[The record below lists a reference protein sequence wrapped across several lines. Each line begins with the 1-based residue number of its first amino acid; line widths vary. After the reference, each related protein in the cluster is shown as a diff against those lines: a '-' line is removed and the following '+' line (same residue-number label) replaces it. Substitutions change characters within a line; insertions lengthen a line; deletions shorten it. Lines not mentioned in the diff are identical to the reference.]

1 MGLAN
6 QSGGFFRKLALLFRR
21 NRFRSELDEE
31 MAFHRAQAEKEYVL
45 SGMGPKAA
53 RKAAMRQFGNPVK
66 LKEQSHEAIG
76 FRLESVARDL
86 RFALRQLHR
95 NPGFAATAIVILALG
110 IGASV
115 AIFGF
120 VDAALIK
127 PLPYANPNRLTML
140 FEGINLGPRFH
151 LSYLDYLDWKK
162 RNRTFQSLDIFA
174 STQGFMLKT
183 PQGLQAADGVKV
195 SAGFFRTLG
204 VTPALGRDFY
214 PEEDAQAAPQ
224 TALLSYGA
232 WQKRYGGR
240 QDVLGQSVVLDGATV
255 TIVGVLPRGF
265 YFAPAEPSDFWVL
278 QKAHGAQNGG
288 FDCAANRNCH
298 DYFGVAR
305 LKDGISFETAYADIK
320 SVEQQMEVEYP
331 DSNRDRAAFM
341 LPLTEVIVGDIR
353 PILLVLL
360 GGSALLLL
368 IAGVNVASLLLVRSE
383 SRKREI
389 AVRGALG
396 ASTGRLI
403 RQFVT
408 EGLLLAVTGGA
419 IGVAA
424 GVGAMHLLTQ
434 LVPEHTLATMPYLQG
449 LGLNL
454 RVAGFAAALCIATG
468 GLFALTP
475 IVRISTADM
484 REGLTEGGRGASG
497 TWWRRFGGNLVVIE
511 IATAMVLLVGAGLL
525 GKSLFRLMNADAGL
539 APDHLA
545 LLRVAAV
552 GNTYRKDA
560 EQIALEQSIAAQ
572 IGSLPGV
579 QSIAVTSHLPLGDG
593 DGATSF
599 HRLDRPYLGVNQEIA
614 RRAVSPSYFPALR
627 ARILRGRNFREDE
640 DESKPSVAVINV
652 TMANQYFPGE
662 DPIGKRIAWD
672 NPNASPIEI
681 VGIVNDL
688 QEGQLDSAPRAALY
702 MPFDQGPDDEM
713 FLVVRTSQQEDSVL
727 QSMTAAIQRIDPGLA
742 VSEASTMRQRIQD
755 SPTAYLHRTAA
766 AIVGGFAAIAL
777 LLSVV
782 GLYGVIAYSVAQR
795 TREIGVRMAL
805 GAPRGSVY
813 ALILSEAGWLT
824 GFGIALGLV
833 AAVGAATLM
842 RKLLFGTEAWDAV
855 TLTCVSF
862 ALGGAAMLAS
872 YLPARRAASVNP
884 VEAIRAE

>member
-1 MGLAN
+1 
-6 QSGGFFRKLALLFRR
+6 
-21 NRFRSELDEE
+21 
-31 MAFHRAQAEKEYVL
+31 MAFHRTERQRELESGGMTARQARRA
-45 SGMGPKAA
+45 AA
-53 RKAAMRQFGNPVK
+53 REFGNAEH
-66 LKEQSHEAIG
+66 LKERSTEAIG
-76 FRLESVARDL
+76 FRVETVFQDL
-86 RFALRQLHR
+86 RFALRQMGR
-95 NPGFAATAIVILALG
+95 NPGFAATAIFILALG

-151 LSYLDYLDWKK
+151 LSYLDYLDWKQ
-162 RNRTFQSLDIFA
+162 RNRSFQSLDVFA
-174 STQGFMLKT
+174 ATQGFMLKT
-183 PQGLQAADGVKV
+183 PQGLQSADGVRI

-214 PEEDAQAAPQ
+214 PGEDAQSAPV
-224 TALLSYGA
+224 TALLSYSA

-240 QDVLGQSVVLDGATV
+240 RDVLGQSVVLDSATV

-265 YFAPAEPSDFWVL
+265 HFAPAEPSDFWVL
-278 QKAHGAQNGG
+278 QKAGAALNGG
-288 FDCAANRNCH
+288 YNCAANRNCH

-305 LKDGISFETAYADIK
+305 LKDGVTFDSAYSDIK
-320 SVEQQMEVEYP
+320 SVEQQLEAEYP
-331 DSNRDRAAFM
+331 ATNRERVAFM

-396 ASTGRLI
+396 ASAGRLI

-419 IGVAA
+419 LGVAA
-424 GVGAMHLLTQ
+424 GIGAMHLLTR

-449 LGLNL
+449 LGFNP
-454 RVAGFAAALCIATG
+454 RVALFAVAICIAAG
-468 GLFALTP
+468 LLFALTP
-475 IVRISTADM
+475 VVRISLAEM
-484 REGLTEGGRGASG
+484 REGLTEGGRSASG

-525 GKSLFRLMNADAGL
+525 GKSLFRLLNADAGL

-552 GNTYRKDA
+552 GNAYTKDP
-560 EQIALEQSIAAQ
+560 EQIALQQSIATQ

-579 QSIAVTSHLPLGDG
+579 QSLATTSRLPLGDG
-593 DGATSF
+593 DGAASF

-614 RRAVSPSYFPALR
+614 RRAVTPGYFPTLR

-640 DESKPSVAVINV
+640 DQSKPSVAVINT
-652 TMANQYFPGE
+652 TMANQYFHGE

-672 NPNASPIEI
+672 SPNPTPIEI

-702 MPFDQGPDDEM
+702 MPFDQGPDNEM
-713 FLVVRTSQQEDSVL
+713 FLVVRTTQEERTVL
-727 QSMTAAIQRIDPGLA
+727 QAMTDAVHRIDPGLA
-742 VSEASTMRQRIQD
+742 VSDASTMRQRIQD

-766 AIVGGFAAIAL
+766 SIVGGFAAIAL
-777 LLSVV
+777 LLSAV
-782 GLYGVIAYSVAQR
+782 GLYGVIAYSVSQR

-813 ALILSEAGWLT
+813 AMVLKEAGWLT
-824 GFGIALGLV
+824 GIGLALGLV
-833 AAVGAATLM
+833 ASVCAATLM
-842 RKLLFGTEAWDAV
+842 RKLLFGTEAWDAG
-855 TLTCVSF
+855 TLTVVAFVLAC
-862 ALGGAAMLAS
+862 AAMLAS
-872 YLPARRAASVNP
+872 YVPARRAASVNP
-884 VEAIRAE
+884 VEALRSE